1 MLLKDKVVLVTGS
14 TTGIGAAIAREVIA
28 QGGYVMVHGR
38 HAQRAEK
45 LVTELGERCAYQ
57 LADLSVIAKVN
68 HLVEKTVEHF
78 GRLDVLINN
87 AGIYPRNDIDDLT
100 EDFFDWVTNVNLK
113 SPMFLA
119 QSAVKQFRKQGAGG
133 SIINIGSINAHC
145 GQTNLLVYSA
155 TKGGL
160 MTMTRNLGDA
170 LGKDGIRVNQLNVG
184 WTKTETEDA
193 TRQSQGFA
201 AGWDERIPSRYA
213 PSGKLLYPQDVARH
227 AVFWASD
234 YSAPANGQVYELEQ
248 YPLIGRNLL
257 NHVDLEETV

>member
-1 MLLKDKVVLVTGS
+1 MLLKDKVVLITGS
-14 TTGIGAAIAREVIA
+14 TTGIGAAIAREAIR
-28 QGGYVMVHGR
+28 QGARVMIHGR
-38 HAQRAEK
+38 HAERAEAMQA
-45 LVTELGERCAYQ
+45 ELGQRCAYR
-57 LADLSVIAKVN
+57 LADLTQIDKVG
-68 HLVEKTVEHF
+68 HLVEETVEQF

-87 AGIYPRNDIDDLT
+87 AGIYPRNDINDLT
-100 EDFFDWVTNVNLK
+100 EDFFNWVINVNLK
-113 SPMFLA
+113 SPMFLCQA
-119 QSAVKQFRKQGAGG
+119 AVKQFKQQQQGG
-133 SIINIGSINAHC
+133 SIVNIGSINAHC

-170 LGKDGIRVNQLNVG
+170 LGKEGIRVNQLNVG

-193 TRQSQGFA
+193 TRQSRGFPE
-201 AGWDERIPSRYA
+201 GWDQRIPEVYA
-213 PSGKLLYPQDVARH
+213 PSGKLLYPDDVARH

>member
-1 MLLKDKVVLVTGS
+1 MLLQNKVVLITGS
-14 TTGIGAAIAREVIA
+14 TTGIGAAIAKEAIA
-28 QGGYVMVHGR
+28 QGAKVMVHGR
-38 HAQRAEK
+38 HADRAQA
-45 LVTELGERCAYQ
+45 LVAELGDNAAYH
-57 LADLSVIAKVN
+57 LADLTDVEVAR
-68 HLVEKTVEHF
+68 HLVDATVDHF

-87 AGIYPRNDIDDLT
+87 AGIYPRNDIDDLS
-100 EDFFDWVTNVNLK
+100 ESFFDTVVDVNLK
-113 SPMFLA
+113 LPMFLC
-119 QSAVKQFRKQGAGG
+119 QSAVKYFRQQKSGG
-133 SIINIGSINAHC
+133 SIVNIGSINAHC

-170 LGKDGIRVNQLNVG
+170 LGAEGIRVNQLNVG

-193 TRQSQGFA
+193 TRQSRGFPE
-201 AGWDERIPSRYA
+201 GWDQRVPPIYA
-213 PSGKLLYPQDVARH
+213 PSGKLLYPDDVARH

-257 NHVDLEETV
+257 NHVKLEETV